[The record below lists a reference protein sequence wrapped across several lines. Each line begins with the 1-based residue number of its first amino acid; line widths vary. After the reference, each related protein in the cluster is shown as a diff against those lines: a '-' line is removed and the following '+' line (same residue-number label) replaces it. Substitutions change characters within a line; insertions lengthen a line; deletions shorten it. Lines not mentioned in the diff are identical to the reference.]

1 VPGGKECFVNE
12 DLYNLDHRGVEY
24 DLFPWQQKHGVRFIG
39 YSPFNSGNGDSIR
52 VTQNLKVVARDH
64 GATVHQIMLAWAMR
78 SGRILILSKA
88 GKVSHMKDNI
98 AAQDIKLTEDEL
110 RLINADFPQPTEKQ
124 SLDTI

>member
-1 VPGGKECFVNE
+1 M
-12 DLYNLDHRGVEY
+12 
-24 DLFPWQQKHGVRFIG
+24 
-39 YSPFNSGNGDSIR
+39 
-52 VTQNLKVVARDH
+52 VARDH
-64 GATVHQIMLAWAMR
+64 DATVHQIMLAWAMR
-78 SGRILILSKA
+78 SGRILVLSKA